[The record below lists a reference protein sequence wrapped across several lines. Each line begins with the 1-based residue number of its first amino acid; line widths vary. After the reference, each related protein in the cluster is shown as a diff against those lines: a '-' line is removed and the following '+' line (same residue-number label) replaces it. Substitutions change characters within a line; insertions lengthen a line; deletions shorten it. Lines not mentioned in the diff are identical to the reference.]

1 MSPLRV
7 FHLVLSTKTTTTAT
21 MTTATMTTTTTMT
34 AAMLSSVTQKFQNG
48 KRSEKGCYSK

>member
-48 KRSEKGCYSK
+48 KRSEKGCYGK